1 MSHELEG
8 STPPS
13 TAYSACDKGVAVD
26 RRHAR
31 TALAAGVVARPP
43 GVAGVLR
50 GAGHG
55 ALSAAPDDAVL
66 GALGAGED
74 AAVLVPAPRRR
85 RVGAVLDAYVRI
97 AQAPAARLALAAH
110 AVEGVSH
117 EVANLAPGHP
127 AEGVRRRSVAGAL
140 DKGADGEAGDGA
152 LRRDGLRGRPR
163 VDHGGRRRGRDLDD
177 DRGVAVSGHHVV
189 RRHARVGR
197 LHRPA
202 IGIGGGG
209 SRVGLDRAVVQG
221 DGRLVAR
228 GAARV
233 GVARVDDVRR
243 ARVGLDRAAV
253 ARGGPRVGGL
263 GEVGALVDRVEY
275 AVVVAVGIRAAV
287 AVRVVLRGG
296 AVAGAAVVVILH
308 AVAVAVT
315 RGAAGARGVSL
326 VGGACGDCRALVA
339 VVDHAVA
346 VVVLPVG
353 KDRGRRRDRRD
364 DDRSRAAG
372 PVGVGLDAVAD
383 RHAGAD
389 VVVVEDAV
397 AVSVDRGAAGSRRI
411 GRGARR
417 NRRALVGVVGLA
429 VVVLVAAAAREG
441 AAGDENEGERVELGE
456 RRLVHGLC
464 LLRHVRSVAR
474 HCWRVVPASC
484 RRGFLGTN
492 ARPEKREDFRPSA
505 VKLVWVGSKEQ
516 RLLSDSEAKSSEILV
531 PKSDLRQQ

>member
-177 DRGVAVSGHHVV
+177 HGRVPVGRGGHVR

-202 IGIGGGG
+202 VGVVVGDRRVRLARAAVARDGRLVAGGAAQVVGARVG
-209 SRVGLDRAVVQG
+209 RTRVGLDRAV
-221 DGRLVAR
+221 
-228 GAARV
+228 
-233 GVARVDDVRR
+233 
-243 ARVGLDRAAV
+243 RAAV
-253 ARGGPRVGGL
+253 R
-263 GEVGALVDRVEY
+263 
-275 AVVVAVGIRAAV
+275 
-287 AVRVVLRGG
+287 
-296 AVAGAAVVVILH
+296 
-308 AVAVAVT
+308 
-315 RGAAGARGVSL
+315 
-326 VGGACGDCRALVA
+326 
-339 VVDHAVA
+339 
-346 VVVLPVG
+346 
-353 KDRGRRRDRRD
+353 
-364 DDRSRAAG
+364 
-372 PVGVGLDAVAD
+372 
-383 RHAGAD
+383 
-389 VVVVEDAV
+389 
-397 AVSVDRGAAGSRRI
+397 
-411 GRGARR
+411 
-417 NRRALVGVVGLA
+417 
-429 VVVLVAAAAREG
+429 
-441 AAGDENEGERVELGE
+441 
-456 RRLVHGLC
+456 
-464 LLRHVRSVAR
+464 
-474 HCWRVVPASC
+474 
-484 RRGFLGTN
+484 
-492 ARPEKREDFRPSA
+492 
-505 VKLVWVGSKEQ
+505 
-516 RLLSDSEAKSSEILV
+516 
-531 PKSDLRQQ
+531 